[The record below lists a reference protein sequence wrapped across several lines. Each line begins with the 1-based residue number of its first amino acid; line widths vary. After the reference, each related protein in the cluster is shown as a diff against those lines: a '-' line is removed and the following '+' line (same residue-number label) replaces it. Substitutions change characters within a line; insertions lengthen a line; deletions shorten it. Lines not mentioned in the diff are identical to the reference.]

1 MSPYALQ
8 FTKCCNVSYLT
19 GNWSK
24 MWAQE
29 LQQTNQ
35 GLTLRVLLVC
45 LSCGEACLYLPVT
58 SSKGGRIELPATNVP
73 NWAEKQQVREN
84 EASRQNDRNK
94 RHVWYAGAAAAAAK
108 SCQSCLT
115 LCDPTEG
122 SPPGSSVPG
131 MLQARTLEWV
141 AISFSNM
148 LELVVPKSSSPCP
161 FYLGLHVLMKTTK
174 TYSNNI
180 ADGNVLDA
188 SCEPGIVP
196 SSSHLFC
203 KMSCQARKGLAT
215 VQLISHGIEFLPSQQ
230 LRTVSQLGSSTRYLV

>member
-45 LSCGEACLYLPVT
+45 LSCGEACLYLSVT

-73 NWAEKQQVREN
+73 NWAEKQRVREN

-94 RHVWYAGAAAAAAK
+94 RHVWYPGAAAAAAK

-115 LCDPTEG
+115 LCDPTNG
-122 SPPGSSVPG
+122 RQPTRLLCPRDSPGKITGVG
-131 MLQARTLEWV
+131 CHFLLQD
-141 AISFSNM
+141 
-148 LELVVPKSSSPCP
+148 K
-161 FYLGLHVLMKTTK
+161 G
-174 TYSNNI
+174 
-180 ADGNVLDA
+180 
-188 SCEPGIVP
+188 
-196 SSSHLFC
+196 
-203 KMSCQARKGLAT
+203 RKGLKNRVLAMSLPQT
-215 VQLISHGIEFLPSQQ
+215 ALWLQVTCLLLSTCFLLCDMKVLNHKS
-230 LRTVSQLGSSTRYLV
+230 